1 MDGKEV
7 QGVALCGSKMVWKNL
22 HHQSLPSS
30 REIEFSEGGESI
42 VSSTLGFSSA
52 GTGTRVKP
60 AKPEPQQ
67 QFLLCLQMYPIIDY
81 LYLLFD
87 YYLLFGLIRLA
98 YNH

>member
-1 MDGKEV
+1 MINEKMFMDGKEV

-30 REIEFSEGGESI
+30 GEIEFSEDGESI

-60 AKPEPQQ
+60 AKPEPQATVSTV
-67 QFLLCLQMYPIIDY
+67 PSDVS
-81 LYLLFD
+81 
-87 YYLLFGLIRLA
+87 YY
-98 YNH
+98 